1 MKSSIT
7 LTLTLFGICNALNMM
22 SMIDGVDLRLNSY
35 FEIENVNDATIQYV
49 DERADIYQILTV
61 DIVSA
66 HINANKTMI
75 DYAESQ
81 LGI

>member
-66 HINANKTMI
+66 HINANNTI
-75 DYAESQ
+75 
-81 LGI
+81 